1 MSLDSKLALLKEA
14 KEATQQTKAFQRLQ
28 TLFDEGTFVEID
40 SFVKSGDSYA
50 EAVAG
55 FGSVDGCP
63 VYAFAQNSDIAGG
76 AMSKAQAAKIRKV
89 YDLAA
94 KTGAPVVGL
103 YDSVGARL
111 KEGSDMLASYGDLLI
126 ASNQPFWCGSSNL
139 CCIGS
144 VSGYQLQ

>member
-63 VYAFAQNSDIAGG
+63 VYA
-76 AMSKAQAAKIRKV
+76 
-89 YDLAA
+89 
-94 KTGAPVVGL
+94 
-103 YDSVGARL
+103 
-111 KEGSDMLASYGDLLI
+111 
-126 ASNQPFWCGSSNL
+126 
-139 CCIGS
+139 
-144 VSGYQLQ
+144 